1 MINEKLN
8 SLKIGIGGDLAR
20 ENRIDDH
27 TRQGWLLY
35 KKLTLENAEDIYDVE
50 QKTLKWLRED
60 MCYPPHLSKEQMP
73 QSGWT
78 ETVDADLISVPALW
92 SKVEEI
98 ADELL
103 IKI

>member
-1 MINEKLN
+1 
-8 SLKIGIGGDLAR
+8 
-20 ENRIDDH
+20 
-27 TRQGWLLY
+27 
-35 KKLTLENAEDIYDVE
+35 
-50 QKTLKWLRED
+50 

-98 ADELL
+98 ADEIQ
-103 IKI
+103 IKIEPQK